1 MPKEEH
7 PTLEE
12 TPPLLEPE
20 HAVRSIPYDVADD
33 VPALIWVTDELGR
46 LVYVNRRF
54 EDAFGP
60 IAEVLRAGG
69 WPHVLSPEDLP
80 RFEAGF
86 AEARA
91 RRGGFRAEVRV
102 QGPAGLR
109 RWHRCEAAAQIG
121 ADGALLGYVGC
132 SVDVTEAKEAE
143 AALRDLTE
151 TLERRIADR
160 TAQLAAEAAARA
172 AAQDRLRHTQ
182 KLEALGQLAGGV
194 AHDFNNASA
203 AVLAGLSLL
212 EKRHGAALVT
222 FDGEPRRLLAS
233 VREAAERGTAISR
246 RLLAFARREEMHA
259 GDLDPAGLLLNLR
272 AVLANALGPGIRVL
286 VDVPPNL
293 PPLRTDQAQ
302 LETTLINLAVNA
314 RDAMP
319 DGGSVTL
326 GAAEEPPGEAPPG
339 TDLPQG
345 DYVRLWVADT
355 GIGMDEPTLAR
366 AIEPFFTTKPR
377 EKGTGLGLSMADG
390 FIAQAGGAMRL
401 DSAPGLGTTVTL
413 WLPRANALE
422 EPAPPPIRGHALI
435 VEDEPL
441 MRRYLAE
448 CLRHEGYEVRLAED
462 AGQALA
468 ALEAGERCD
477 VLVTDLVMP
486 GMDGIA
492 LIEATRV
499 LRPGLGAVLLTGT
512 GKVAEIAPQ
521 ATRGGFALL
530 RKPVSPAELADCL
543 VRLVAPPPAEAAE
556 GAA

>member
-1 MPKEEH
+1 MFDTGH
-7 PTLEE
+7 V
-12 TPPLLEPE
+12 EPG
-20 HAVRSIPYDVADD
+20 HAPRSMPYDVADD
-33 VPALIWVTDELGR
+33 VPALIWITDEAGR
-46 LVYVNRRF
+46 LVYANRRF
-54 EDAFGP
+54 EEVFGTM
-60 IAEVLRAGG
+60 AEVLRAGG
-69 WPHVLSPEDLP
+69 WPHLLASEDLP
-80 RFEAGF
+80 RFDAVF

-91 RRGGFRAEVRV
+91 RRGGFRTEVRV
-102 QGPAGLR
+102 QDQFGQR
-109 RWHRCEAAAQIG
+109 RWHRCEAAPQVG
-121 ADGALLGYVGC
+121 GDGVVLGYVGC

-143 AALRDLTE
+143 AALRDLME

-259 GDLDPAGLLLNLR
+259 GDLDPGGLLLNLR

-293 PPLRTDQAQ
+293 PPLRADQAQ

-326 GAAEEPPGEAPPG
+326 GAAEEPPGEQPQG
-339 TDLPQG
+339 TDLPPG

-355 GIGMDEPTLAR
+355 GVGMDEATLAR
-366 AIEPFFTTKPR
+366 AVEPFFTTKPR

-401 DSAPGLGTTVTL
+401 DSAPGLGTTVTF
-413 WLPRANALE
+413 WLPRANAAE
-422 EPAPPPIRGHALI
+422 EPALPLLRGHALI

-468 ALEAGERCD
+468 LLEAGEPCD
-477 VLVTDLVMP
+477 ALVTDLVMP

-492 LIEATRV
+492 LIEASRV
-499 LRPGLGAVLLTGT
+499 LRPGLQAVLLTGT

-521 ATRGGFALL
+521 AARAGFALL
-530 RKPVSPAELADCL
+530 RKPVSPAELAECL
-543 VRLVAPPPAEAAE
+543 ARLTGPAPPVADATE